1 MKIITKIMEVYE
13 FSELNEDAKKK
24 VINNY
29 INFLLEALPY
39 EDMSENMKKACD
51 KAEHMRTPWFTG
63 SYIFDYCIDELQET
77 LQNCYEFLADGSIY
91 SDN

>member
-1 MKIITKIMEVYE
+1 MKIITKIIEVYE
-13 FSELNEDAKKK
+13 FSELNEASKMKA
-24 VINNY
+24 INDY

-39 EDMSENMKKACD
+39 EDMTENMRKACD
-51 KAEHMRTPWFTG
+51 KFAG
-63 SYIFDYCIDELQET
+63 SFIVDYCIDELQET